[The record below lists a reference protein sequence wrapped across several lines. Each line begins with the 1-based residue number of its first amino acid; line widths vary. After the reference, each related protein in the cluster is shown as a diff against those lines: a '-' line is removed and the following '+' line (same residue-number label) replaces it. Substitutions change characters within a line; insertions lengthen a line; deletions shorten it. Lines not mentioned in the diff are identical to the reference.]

1 MVRRKPAHVLLAL
14 LLLAILLPA
23 TAVFL
28 YGRIDHAA
36 PADVIVVLGAGL
48 ERDGSP
54 SHSMQRRA
62 EQAARLYARGL
73 APKLICSGGVGPGSS
88 RSEAWACAELL
99 QRGGVPA
106 EAILLDEKSRTTEA
120 NAGNSLALIRANGW
134 QRVIVV
140 SDGYHLLRA
149 RWLFERIGQPVL
161 TSPAADPPPGPWLW
175 NSLREA
181 AAFYW
186 LGLRFLL
193 NIPEVLV

>member
-1 MVRRKPAHVLLAL
+1 MLAALGLLAL
-14 LLLAILLPA
+14 LLPA
-23 TAVFL
+23 MAVFL
-28 YGRIDHAA
+28 YGRIDRAA
-36 PADVIVVLGAGL
+36 PADVIVVPGAGL
-48 ERDGSP
+48 ERGGRP
-54 SHSMQRRA
+54 GPGMQRRA

-73 APKLICSGGVGPGSS
+73 APHLVCSGGVGPGSR
-88 RSEAWACAELL
+88 RSEASVCAELL

-106 EAILLDEKSRTTEA
+106 EAILLEEASRSTEA
-120 NAGNSLALIRANGW
+120 NARNSLTLIRANGW
-134 QRVIVV
+134 RRVILV

-161 TSPAADPPPGPWLW
+161 TSPAADPPPGPLLW
-175 NSLREA
+175 NTLREA